1 MVNVRK
7 GKKSKDA
14 TSKANELLAP
24 ESPRG
29 SIDQPNARGPDLQV
43 EQLLLDKM
51 DLYLSADKIAEV
63 RRAYAFAEVAHT
75 GQKRLSGEPFFEHP
89 KQTAL
94 FLADLKLDANTLSA
108 ALLHD
113 VLEDCD
119 VTYDQLHDHF
129 GDDVARLVDGVTKLT
144 RAQVM
149 GDEDFHMSSSGD
161 YDPEA
166 VADDIDDIAQAETL
180 RKMLM
185 TMAED
190 VRVVLIKLADRLHNM
205 RTISALPPSRRE
217 AMARE
222 TLEIF
227 APLAHRLGI
236 WEVKW
241 MLEDMSFQQLQPE
254 AYKRISRRLNSK
266 RAEREAYVERMV
278 HIIRAELEAA
288 DVDGDVY
295 GRPKH
300 IYSIH
305 RKSERYSNQNK
316 EAEEIYDLFAVRII
330 VEEVKDCY
338 AALGMVHTKWRP
350 LPGQFDDYIANPKDN
365 LYQSLH
371 TAILCEDNAPVE
383 VQIRTKDMHQVAE
396 YGVAAHWLYKEAGD
410 HDTQFEEK
418 MTWLRQLLE
427 WQRDA
432 GGAVEF
438 VESFKTD
445 IFQNQVYVYTPKG
458 DVIELP
464 TGATPLDFAYRIH
477 TDVGHSCVGAKVNG
491 KLVALNH
498 PIENGDTIQVMTSRT
513 ARGPSLDWL
522 NASLGYAKTSSAKTK
537 IRQWFNRQERAG
549 NVERGKEVFL
559 RQLQRLD
566 IDIDEEKAS
575 VVLRYHEVDDMFA
588 ALGDGTLTTERL
600 VGRLAVGST
609 VPHVETKQ
617 GIPRTGPAS
626 GIEVLGV
633 GDLLTSIAR
642 CCNPIMGDGIVGFI
656 TRGRGVTIHRE
667 NCPNILAEDESERIV
682 SVDWGE
688 TKTLYPVRVQ
698 IKGWDRVGL
707 LGDITSVVSNERVNI
722 ANIASEEYDDMSVIS
737 LTVYIS
743 GTDQLSTLYTRLEA
757 VNGIISVSRLRSL
770 EPDGDAARQV
780 SKYN

>member
-7 GKKSKDA
+7 GKKSKDV
-14 TSKANELLAP
+14 TSKVNELLAP
-24 ESPRG
+24 VSPRG
-29 SIDQPNARGPDLQV
+29 SIDQSNARGLDLQV

-51 DLYLSADKIAEV
+51 ELYLPADKIAEV
-63 RRAYAFAEVAHT
+63 RRAYAFAEIAHT

-119 VTYDQLHDHF
+119 VTYDQLNDQF

-144 RAQVM
+144 RAQVL

-161 YDPEA
+161 YDPET

-254 AYKRISRRLNSK
+254 AYKRISRRLNAK

-288 DVDGDVY
+288 EVDGDVY

-338 AALGMVHTKWRP
+338 AALGVVHSRWRP

-438 VESFKTD
+438 IESFKTD

-498 PIENGDTIQVMTSRT
+498 PIENGDTIQVMTSKT

-588 ALGDGTLTTERL
+588 ALGDGTLTAERL
-600 VGRLAVGST
+600 VGRLTVGST

-770 EPDGDAARQV
+770 EPDGDTAREV
-780 SKYN
+780 SK

>member
-7 GKKSKDA
+7 WKKLNGV
-14 TSKANELLAP
+14 TSKVK
-24 ESPRG
+24 ESPAEETPNG
-29 SIDQPNARGPDLQV
+29 SIDQPGTRLPDPSV

-51 DLYLSADKIAEV
+51 EVYLSEDKIAEV
-63 RRAYAFAEVAHT
+63 RRAYSFAEIAHK

-119 VTYDQLHDHF
+119 VTYDQLRDKF
-129 GDDVARLVDGVTKLT
+129 GDDVTRLVDGVTKLT

-149 GDEDFHMSSSGD
+149 GDEDFHMPSTVD
-161 YDPEA
+161 YDPDAEE
-166 VADDIDDIAQAETL
+166 DHIDDIAQAETL

-241 MLEDMSFQQLQPE
+241 MLEDMSFQQLEPD
-254 AYKRISRRLNSK
+254 AYKRISRRLNAK

-278 HIIRAELEAA
+278 HIIRAELKAA

-305 RKSERYSNQNK
+305 RKAERYSNQNK
-316 EAEEIYDLFAVRII
+316 ESEEIYDLFAVRII

-338 AALGMVHTKWRP
+338 AALGVVHTKWRP
-350 LPGQFDDYIANPKDN
+350 LPNQFDDYIANPKDN

-438 VESFKTD
+438 IESFKTD

-498 PIENGDTIQVMTSRT
+498 PIENGDTIQVMTSKT

-600 VGRLAVGST
+600 VGRLTVGST

-770 EPDGDAARQV
+770 EPDGDIARQV

>member
-7 GKKSKDA
+7 GKKSKDV
-14 TSKANELLAP
+14 TSKVNELLAP
-24 ESPRG
+24 ESTRN
-29 SIDQPNARGPDLQV
+29 SIDQSNARGLDLQV
-43 EQLLLDKM
+43 EQLLFDKM
-51 DLYLSADKIAEV
+51 ELYLSADKIAEV
-63 RRAYAFAEVAHT
+63 RRAYTFAEIAHT

-119 VTYDQLHDHF
+119 VTYDQLHDQF

-149 GDEDFHMSSSGD
+149 GDEDFHMPSSGD

-166 VADDIDDIAQAETL
+166 IADDIDEIAQAETL

-205 RTISALPPSRRE
+205 RTISALPHSRRE

-288 DVDGDVY
+288 EVDGDVY

-330 VEEVKDCY
+330 VEDVKDCY
-338 AALGMVHTKWRP
+338 AALGVVHTKWRP

-438 VESFKTD
+438 IESFKTD

-498 PIENGDTIQVMTSRT
+498 PIENGDTIQVMTSKT

-600 VGRLAVGST
+600 VGRLTVGST

-770 EPDGDAARQV
+770 EPDGDTARQV
-780 SKYN
+780 SK

>member
-7 GKKSKDA
+7 GKKSKDV
-14 TSKANELLAP
+14 TSKVNELLVS
-24 ESPRG
+24 ESPSG
-29 SIDQPNARGPDLQV
+29 SIDQSNARGLDLQV

-51 DLYLSADKIAEV
+51 ELYLSADKIAEV
-63 RRAYAFAEVAHT
+63 RKAYSFAEIAHT

-119 VTYDQLHDHF
+119 VTYDELHDQF

-149 GDEDFHMSSSGD
+149 GDEDFHMPSSGD

-166 VADDIDDIAQAETL
+166 IADDIDDIAQAETL

-205 RTISALPPSRRE
+205 RTISALPHSRRE

-330 VEEVKDCY
+330 VEDVKDCY
-338 AALGMVHTKWRP
+338 AALGVVHTKWRP

-438 VESFKTD
+438 IESFKTD

-498 PIENGDTIQVMTSRT
+498 PIENGDTIQVMTSKT

-588 ALGDGTLTTERL
+588 ALGDGTLTAERL
-600 VGRLAVGST
+600 VGRLTVGST

-770 EPDGDAARQV
+770 EPDGDTARQV
-780 SKYN
+780 SK